1 MPDLRQMSDRRGLIS
16 LIRSFWSHIKGP
28 IEVVLVLATLGATV
42 VGILV
47 VSEVS
52 RLPDMT
58 YLKNYKP
65 IDSIS
70 IYDKNDKLIETIDQG
85 IPRTVIPFSQ
95 VPLVMRQA
103 VLAAEDKRFYEH
115 EGISP
120 LGILRAGMANLK
132 ALKMVEGGSTITQQ
146 LAKNLFF
153 NDVKRTGIV
162 KLSEMVAAYKL
173 EEKYNKEE
181 IFSLYLTEIYF
192 GNGARG
198 IEQASRVYFGKG
210 VSEISLPE
218 AAFLA
223 GIIRAPSFLGSPKNR
238 TEALNRQRQVL
249 SSMAEA
255 GFISTGDAILAEAQ
269 PMVFKHTA
277 PPRKSRPFSKYP
289 YFTAYVLEII
299 HRQFDEQM
307 IELNGLKIFTTLDPQ
322 AQDTAEAVLA
332 SEIKRAPVGIEEE
345 ALVSLAVKDGSIM
358 AMVGGAHDYWQNQW
372 NCAVNPHTAGSSL
385 KPFVY
390 LSAFMAGFTPETS
403 VQDIPFILKE
413 PNGEEWKPKNFDGKY
428 MGTITVREALSQSRN
443 MCTIRVAEM
452 VGIPTV
458 IDTLRKAGIKT
469 DLTPTLSL
477 ALGSSAV
484 TPLDLASAYS
494 TLARGGIAITP
505 WTVKRLEDARGRVIG
520 SFMPT
525 PVRVFPLEQVSW
537 IIDILQDVV
546 VKGTATQARLVKRP
560 VAGKTGTADKA
571 KDIWFVGFTSDMVT
585 AVWGGGD
592 EKKVVAKNVTGGTVM
607 ARIFRAY
614 NEDYYRLNPM
624 PAGSLIS
631 SQYNDIGQ
639 PTTTAAKPLSHS
651 NDVPYVDTPAY
662 QQYQQSRQSQPSKP
676 SAGQTLKGTSGPAT
690 DPSGGKAIKTQ
701 RGVTNYQW
709 AR

>member
-1 MPDLRQMSDRRGLIS
+1 MPDLREISDRRGFIGFVRS
-16 LIRSFWSHIKGP
+16 LWFWSKGLLE
-28 IEVVLVLATLGATV
+28 IALVMATLGATV
-42 VGILV
+42 VGLLV
-47 VSEVS
+47 FSEVS
-52 RLPDMT
+52 KLPDIS

-65 IDSIS
+65 IDSVS

-115 EGISP
+115 EGVSF
-120 LGILRAGMANLK
+120 LGILRAGLANLK

-153 NDVKRTGIV
+153 TDVKRTAIV
-162 KLSEMVAAYKL
+162 KLSEAVMAYKL
-173 EEKYNKEE
+173 EEKYSKEE

-198 IEQASRVYFGKG
+198 IEQASRLYFGHG
-210 VSEISLPE
+210 VAQISLPE

-223 GIIRAPSFLGSPKNR
+223 GIIRAPSFLGSKEHR
-238 TEALNRQRQVL
+238 REAMVRQRQVL
-249 SSMAEA
+249 NSMAEA
-255 GFISTGDAILAEAQ
+255 GFISTADVLLAESK
-269 PMVFKHTA
+269 PVVFKRLA
-277 PPRKSRPFSKYP
+277 PPRKARPFSRYP
-289 YFTAYVLEII
+289 YFVAYVLDII
-299 HRQFDEQM
+299 HHQFDEQT

-322 AQDTAEAVLA
+322 AQDAAEAVLA
-332 SEIKRAPVGIEEE
+332 SEIRRAPVGIEEE
-345 ALVSLAVKDGSIM
+345 ALVSLAVKDGAIL
-358 AMVGGAHDYWQNQW
+358 ALVGGAHDYWENQW
-372 NCAVNPHTAGSSL
+372 NCAVNVHTAGSSL

-390 LSAFMAGFTPETS
+390 LASFLGGFTPETP
-403 VQDIPFILKE
+403 VQDAPFILKE
-413 PNGEEWKPKNFDGKY
+413 PNGAEWKPKNFDGKY
-428 MGTITVREALSQSRN
+428 LGIITVRDALSQSRN
-443 MCTIRVAEM
+443 MCTIRVAEQ

-458 IDTLRKAGIKT
+458 IDILRKAGIKS
-469 DLTPTLSL
+469 DLAPTLSL

-484 TPLDLASAYS
+484 TPLELASAYG

-505 WTVKRLEDARGRVIG
+505 WTVRRLEDARGRTIG
-520 SFMPT
+520 SFTPT
-525 PVRVFPLEQVSW
+525 AVRVFPQEQVSW

-546 VKGTATQARLVKRP
+546 WKGTATQARLNKRA

-614 NEDYYRLNPM
+614 NEDYYRANPM

-631 SQYNDIGQ
+631 SQYNDIGKQ
-639 PTTTAAKPLSHS
+639 TVTNAKSVSHS
-651 NDVPYVDTPAY
+651 NDVPYVDSSTY
-662 QQYQQSRQSQPSKP
+662 QQYQQSAQPAARQQARMS
-676 SAGQTLKGTSGPAT
+676 GTAAP
-690 DPSGGKAIKTQ
+690 DPSGGHALKTQ

-709 AR
+709 SR

>member
-1 MPDLRQMSDRRGLIS
+1 MPDLRQMSNRRGLIGFFRT
-16 LIRSFWSHIKGP
+16 LWFYTKG
-28 IEVVLVLATLGATV
+28 IAEITLVLATLGATV
-42 VGILV
+42 IGMLV
-47 VSEVS
+47 MSEVS
-52 RLPDMT
+52 KLPDMS

-65 IDSIS
+65 IDSVS
-70 IYDKNDKLIETIDQG
+70 IFDKNDKLIETIDQG

-115 EGISP
+115 EGISF
-120 LGILRAGMANLK
+120 LGIMRAFVAN
-132 ALKMVEGGSTITQQ
+132 ARAMKMVEGGSTITQQ

-153 NDVKRTGIV
+153 SDVKRTGIV

-173 EEKYNKEE
+173 EEKYTKEE

-198 IEQASRVYFGKG
+198 IEQASRVYFGKS
-210 VSEISLPE
+210 VSDITLPE

-223 GIIRAPSFLGSPKNR
+223 GIIRAPSFLGSDKHR
-238 TEALNRQRQVL
+238 KEAMARQRQVL

-255 GFISTGDAILAEAQ
+255 GFITVGDSILAEAK
-269 PMVFKHTA
+269 PLVFKRIA
-277 PPRKSRPFSKYP
+277 PPRKAKPFTKYP
-289 YFTAYVLEII
+289 YFTAYVLELI

-307 IELNGLKIFTTLDPQ
+307 IELNGLKIYTTLDPM
-322 AQDTAEAVLA
+322 AQDAAEAVLS

-345 ALVSLAVKDGSIM
+345 ALVSLSVKDGSIM
-358 AMVGGAHDYWQNQW
+358 ALVGGAHDYWQNQW

-390 LSAFMAGFTPETS
+390 LSAFMGGFTPETT
-403 VQDIPFILKE
+403 VQDIPFTLKE
-413 PNGEEWKPKNFDGKY
+413 ANGEEWNPKNFDGKY
-428 MGTITVREALSQSRN
+428 LGTISVRDALSQSRN
-443 MCTIRVAEM
+443 MCTIRVAER

-484 TPLDLASAYS
+484 TPLDLAAAYG
-494 TLARGGIAITP
+494 TLARGGIAINP
-505 WTVKRLEDARGRVIG
+505 WTIRRLEDARGRIIG
-520 SFMPT
+520 SFNPS
-525 PVRVFPLEQVSW
+525 PVRVFPLEQVAW
-537 IIDILQDVV
+537 ITDILQDVV
-546 VKGTATQARLVKRP
+546 WKGTATQAKLKNRP

-571 KDIWFVGFTSDMVT
+571 KDIWFVGFTPDMVT

-607 ARIFRAY
+607 ARIFRVY
-614 NEDYYRLNPM
+614 NEDYYRANPL
-624 PAGSLIS
+624 PAGMLIS
-631 SQYNDIGQ
+631 SPYNDIGRM
-639 PTTTAAKPLSHS
+639 TAGTTAAKPVSHS
-651 NDVPYVDTPAY
+651 NDVPYVDTSAY
-662 QQYQQSRQSQPSKP
+662 QVYQQSQQQQTRQYPR
-676 SAGQTLKGTSGPAT
+676 GTSSPVT
-690 DPSGGKAIKTQ
+690 DPSGGRAIKNQ
-701 RGVTNYQW
+701 KGVTNYQW
-709 AR
+709 SH